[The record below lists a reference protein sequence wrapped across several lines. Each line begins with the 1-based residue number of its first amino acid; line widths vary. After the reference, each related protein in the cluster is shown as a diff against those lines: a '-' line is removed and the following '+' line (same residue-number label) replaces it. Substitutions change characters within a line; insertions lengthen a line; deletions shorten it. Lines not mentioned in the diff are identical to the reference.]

1 MHSIMKSAI
10 LILVFCS
17 VLSLVFLLSGCATSY
32 DGEKLFFSVGCSQCH
47 FFKGKGG
54 ETGPD
59 LTAVTNNRSDS
70 WIDSYIQNPSQIYSL
85 SRMPSFKHLS
95 RAKRK
100 AIIAF
105 LKK

>member
-1 MHSIMKSAI
+1 MHTKMKSACFTIAFGAI
-10 LILVFCS
+10 LALAS
-17 VLSLVFLLSGCATSY
+17 VLTACAPSY

-47 FFKGKGG
+47 YFKGRGG
-54 ETGPD
+54 EMAPD

-70 WIDSYIQNPSQIYSL
+70 WIDSYIQDPSKIYPL

-95 RAKRK
+95 HAERK